1 MNGQTG
7 KIELSAK
14 DVGAISQD
22 DLQEAT
28 NEALAQAKA
37 SGEFKGERG
46 DPGEPG
52 APGEKGEKGEPGEKG
67 ADGQPGADGKN
78 YVLTEADKK
87 EIAEMVEVPSGESSD
102 IYYIATED
110 PDFPL
115 VADATA
121 DNTFAMQKLI
131 EKVHNAGGG
140 TIWLPIGEYGFD
152 TSGKDNSDFPV
163 CLTPASGVSIVG
175 ESLTETIIKVYGH
188 SNEGVAWM
196 ANKLKV
202 FTPSYPD
209 EEPPAE
215 LVGCTY
221 SNFTVDMSMAT
232 IDKYSSTGKAFGMKG
247 LKNCVFRDLRILQT
261 PGTGLGIDMLDN
273 VVIDSVYL
281 YGCGREWSYGGQ
293 GGAGI
298 GIGTGRWL
306 NENFVIRNCIC
317 AGCGHF
323 GIFLE
328 DQGIFQAAP
337 VLNRSMGAT
346 IANNVVRNGKH
357 YGIGVRGGRNVVI
370 TGNNIFRNIGGIYL
384 DYGVDNAMISNN
396 VISENV
402 DIGLLFGTEDI
413 REGFN
418 GFACED
424 VSVFGNSFFDNKV
437 GLVVMREPINSKI
450 ENNVY
455 IGNNADMTVEI
466 PIDESKIMQDVYID
480 NYGEYITLAGNV
492 LYDEFIDLDTTMVTW
507 TPIGETATGDLHN
520 PRIAIYA
527 EDKSFIWRING
538 DYKPDELRSEL
549 EAALTAQGQRTD
561 YRYIKFG
568 DNCNGEILSTLK
580 LYDLTANTGSDPAPM
595 QPLTFTGAVNATYDG
610 SEAVSVEIPAGGG
623 GSSDGSSDWE
633 VLMDTV
639 FEEDTKIA
647 IANLDDVTEVVFA
660 YTVPASPDYDEKT
673 FVSSHA
679 VLGVH
684 LNSIPISKKDN
695 GVLVS
700 VHVWKTG
707 NLSQGIIQ
715 SGPTVLTEP
724 NFNAS
729 LKSGNLVLRCSQY
742 GANTNTINF
751 GTYALIAGTHIY
763 IAVRR
768 K

>member
-1 MNGQTG
+1 MNGGIRLNLRIKGGRSCFYQWDSGQTVIVEHEG
-7 KIELSAK
+7 TIQEVHFAHKGDKNALTVIAKQIENGVEANVPNILLQSSDDIFAYLVFRDEDGTETRKAVRIPVLSRPKPETYVYTESEVLNYAYLDERLKELEGEGLANAVADYLEKNPPQAGATAEEAKQIQQNKTDIEQLTQDKLSA
-14 DVGAISQD
+14 DA
-22 DLQEAT
+22 LPEAV
-28 NEALAQAKA
+28 NDALAQAKA
-37 SGEFKGERG
+37 SGEFKGEKG

-52 APGEKGEKGEPGEKG
+52 APGEKGE
-67 ADGQPGADGKN
+67 N
-78 YVLTEADKK
+78 YVLTDTDKQ
-87 EIAEMVEVPSGESSD
+87 EIAEMVEVPSGGGGESSD

-115 VADATA
+115 VADAAA
-121 DNTFAMQKLI
+121 DNTRVMQDLI
-131 EKVHNAGGG
+131 NKVHKAGGG

-175 ESLTETIIKVYGH
+175 ESLTKTIIKVYGH

-466 PIDESKIMQDVYID
+466 PIDESKIMQNVYID

-492 LYDEFIDLDTTMVTW
+492 LYDEFVDLDTTMVTW
-507 TPIGETATGDLHN
+507 TPIGETATGALHN

-538 DYKPDELRSEL
+538 DYKPDKLRSEI
-549 EAALTAQGQRTD
+549 EAVLTAQGMRTD

-568 DNCNGEILSTLK
+568 DNCNGEILNTLK
-580 LYDLTANTGSDPAPM
+580 LYDLTAQDP
-595 QPLTFTGAVNATYDG
+595 
-610 SEAVSVEIPAGGG
+610 
-623 GSSDGSSDWE
+623 
-633 VLMDTV
+633 
-639 FEEDTKIA
+639 
-647 IANLDDVTEVVFA
+647 
-660 YTVPASPDYDEKT
+660 
-673 FVSSHA
+673 
-679 VLGVH
+679 
-684 LNSIPISKKDN
+684 
-695 GVLVS
+695 
-700 VHVWKTG
+700 
-707 NLSQGIIQ
+707 
-715 SGPTVLTEP
+715 
-724 NFNAS
+724 
-729 LKSGNLVLRCSQY
+729 
-742 GANTNTINF
+742 
-751 GTYALIAGTHIY
+751 GTYNKSEINAIMGSYITDIDTLIGGDS
-763 IAVRR
+763 
-768 K
+768 